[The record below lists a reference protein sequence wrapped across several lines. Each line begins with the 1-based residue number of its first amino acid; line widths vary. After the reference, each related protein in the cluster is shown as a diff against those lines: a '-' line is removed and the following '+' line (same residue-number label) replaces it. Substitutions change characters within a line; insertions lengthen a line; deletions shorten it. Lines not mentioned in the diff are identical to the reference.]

1 MNILVLALSSDN
13 KPSNLDSTSLKIF
26 SRLSRLPAADT
37 AEHQSDEAA
46 AVLIAEDVLPADHLR
61 AGDTISVT
69 TDTRHGE
76 NDPEESTMIINDYIL
91 VIFSNTAIVRSSNKM
106 IVDELIEKKSVDVD
120 KVQVE
125 KSQEWM

>member
-1 MNILVLALSSDN
+1 MVSVLSVNILVLALSSDN

-76 NDPEESTMIINDYIL
+76 NDPEELTMIISDYIL
-91 VIFSNTAIVRSSNKM
+91 VIFSHDNDWKFN
-106 IVDELIEKKSVDVD
+106 L
-120 KVQVE
+120 
-125 KSQEWM
+125 